1 MKVRICWRTVAVGAA
16 LALAWS
22 AGPFAQSKGK
32 VASGPTPIRV
42 DGGVIK
48 GYIDYMAS
56 DDKEGRQ
63 SLTPGYE
70 KVAEWAAG
78 KFKEWGLKPAGDK
91 GTFLQDVPVT
101 GRGSGQPWTTGVPAL
116 AVDGR
121 TFYLRDSDFTLSS
134 SSTPATSVD
143 AEIVFVGYGISAP
156 AKGLDEYGGTDVKGK
171 IVLAFKGSPKDAPAA
186 RGMFGATVDAPKDN
200 EAWTDESKDA
210 AKIKTAYDKGAAA
223 IVLFAPQKLSPS
235 PMPPQQLS
243 QAQVAA
249 MMAGRQAA
257 PEPYARPYLVLSDV
271 SERVFRHV
279 MFRSPQESSRGFV
292 ARMDRWRRDIRD
304 GKPHSVATGVKGQLT
319 GYKTTV
325 FFSEKAKNNISH
337 NVIGKVDGT
346 DPKLKAQVIVVG
358 GHLDHV
364 GINSDRSPFEAGV
377 IMNGADDNA
386 SGAATVMEM
395 ARLVA
400 ANAGTIKPKRT
411 IYFALW
417 AAEEMGLIGSEY
429 WSKHPTDGVAMDN
442 VVANFNNDMVGL
454 GDRIGAPGGLNFP
467 AIWDVIMKNQE
478 PDVVKNLETSTS
490 GPGGSDYS
498 AFIEQ
503 GIEAV
508 ALMTAGGIGHPDY
521 HDAGDDPAKID
532 PEMLRKNGQ
541 FVVQG
546 IINVANE
553 TQVNL
558 LVPDRLHL
566 YNGMR
571 LTPLNLAGAG
581 GGMGNVVI
589 VGPSGVIQSGGPQ
602 GPRFGLSLDVTALN
616 GNTALIDVAAKLLS
630 IGRVEVFNP
639 DGAWFVATGL
649 TERGKAALKEFEG
662 AGIVLQFHN
671 PPPRLLDDLLDNA
684 KKGFIVSNV
693 GPTPHAD
700 LAKRLVEKNV
710 VVAVEFDAG
719 APQAVATRLIEL
731 KKALGASGNVVLTTT
746 ERAIRS
752 PMGDTP
758 PSARQKVVD
767 AAKQQMYLALVKAGW
782 TKDEIYSM
790 VGVTP
795 TKPGQMPSMPGAG
808 APRLG
813 GNLAKL
819 TL

>member
-1 MKVRICWRTVAVGAA
+1 MKPRTCWRTLAVSAA

-22 AGPFAQSKGK
+22 AGPVAQSKGK
-32 VASGPTPIRV
+32 AVSGPTPIRV

-48 GYIDYMAS
+48 GYIEYMAS
-56 DDKEGRQ
+56 DDKEGRR

-78 KFKEWGLKPAGDK
+78 KFKEWGLKPAGDN
-91 GTFLQDVPVT
+91 GTFLQDVPVV
-101 GRGSGQPWTTGVPAL
+101 GRGSGQPWTTGIPGL

-121 TFYLRDSDFTLSS
+121 TFYLNDSDFTLSPN
-134 SSTPATSVD
+134 STPGAKVD
-143 AEIVFVGYGISAP
+143 TEIVFVGYGLSAP
-156 AKGLDEYGGTDVKGK
+156 AKGLDEYAGVDVKGK

-200 EAWTDESKDA
+200 EPWTDESKDA

-223 IVLFAPQKLSPS
+223 IFLFAPEKLAPPN
-235 PMPPQQLS
+235 PMAAPQQVS
-243 QAQVAA
+243 QAQIMA
-249 MMAGRQAA
+249 MMAGAQGPA
-257 PEPYARPYLVLSDV
+257 EPYSRPFLAMTDV

-279 MFRSPQESSRGFV
+279 MFRNPQESPRGFV
-292 ARMDRWRRDIRD
+292 ARMDQWRRDIRD
-304 GKPHSVATGVKGQLT
+304 KKPRSTATGLKGQVT
-319 GYKTTV
+319 GYKTTI
-325 FFSEKAKNNISH
+325 FFSEKLKNNVSH
-337 NVIGKVDGT
+337 NVIGKVEGT

-364 GINSDRSPFEAGV
+364 GVSNGV

-395 ARLVA
+395 ARLMA
-400 ANAGTIKPKRT
+400 ANAGTIKPRRT
-411 IYFALW
+411 VYFALW

-429 WSKHPTDGVAMDN
+429 WSKHPTDAVSLDN

-467 AIWDVIMKNQE
+467 AIWEVIMKNQD
-478 PDVVKNLETSTS
+478 PDVVKNLETSTT

-503 GIEAV
+503 GIESL

-532 PEMLRKNGQ
+532 AEMLRKNGQ
-541 FVVQG
+541 FVLQG
-546 IINVANE
+546 IINVASE

-558 LVPDRLHL
+558 VIPDRLHL

-571 LTPLNLAGAG
+571 LTPLNLANAG
-581 GGMGNVVI
+581 GTGNI
-589 VGPSGVIQSGGPQ
+589 IIMGPSGVIQQGGPQ
-602 GPRFGLSLDVTALN
+602 GPRFGLSVDVSALN
-616 GNTALIDVAAKLLS
+616 GNAALIDVAAKVLS

-639 DGAWFVATGL
+639 DAAWFAATGL
-649 TERGKAALKEFEG
+649 TDRGKAALKEFET

-671 PPPRLLDDLLDNA
+671 PPARLLGDLLDNA
-684 KKGFIVSNV
+684 KKGFIVSGLSTN
-693 GPTPHAD
+693 PDAD
-700 LAKRLVEKNV
+700 LAKKLVEKNV
-710 VVAVEFDAG
+710 VLTVDFDAS
-719 APQAVATRLIEL
+719 APQAVATRLMDL
-731 KKALGASGNVVLTTT
+731 KKALGGSGNVVLTTN
-746 ERAIRS
+746 ERAVRS

-758 PSARQKVVD
+758 ASPRQKAVD
-767 AAKQQMYLALVKAGW
+767 AAKQQMYLALAKAGW
-782 TKDEIYSM
+782 TKDEIHSM

-795 TKPGQMPSMPGAG
+795 AKPGQMPAIGGMGG
-808 APRLG
+808 PRLG